1 MATKSQKAKAIID
14 ALADPV
20 VVNAAMTNRIAQAFV
35 YTYTRNRVVTLD
47 EAAGLFLVAL
57 RNMVKQVVYDAEV
70 SKLMEATRLAADAAA
85 KIDLGSDG
93 ELAPA
98 QAGK

>member
-1 MATKSQKAKAIID
+1 MASKSAKAKAVID

-20 VVNAAMTNRIAQAFV
+20 VVNAAMTNRIAQAFA
-35 YTYTRNRVVTLD
+35 YIYARDRVVTLD

-57 RNMVKQVVYDAEV
+57 RNMVKQVVYDAEL
-70 SKLMEATRLAADAAA
+70 SKKMEATRLAEDAAA

-93 ELAPA
+93 EIAPA

>member
-1 MATKSQKAKAIID
+1 MATRSAKAKAIID

-20 VVNAAMTNRIAQAFV
+20 IVNAAMTNRIAQAFA
-35 YTYTRNRVVTLD
+35 YTYARNRVVTLD

-70 SKLMEATRLAADAAA
+70 SKKMEATRLAEDAAA
-85 KIDLGSDG
+85 KIDLGNDG
-93 ELAPA
+93 VIAPA
-98 QAGK
+98 QATK

>member
-14 ALADPV
+14 ALADPI
-20 VVNAAMTNRIAQAFV
+20 VVNAAMTNRIAQAFA
-35 YTYTRNRVVTLD
+35 YTYARDRVVTLD

-57 RNMVKQVVYDAEV
+57 RNQVKQVLYDAEV
-70 SKLMEATRLAADAAA
+70 SKKMEATRLAEDAAA
-85 KIDLGSDG
+85 KIDLGNDG

-98 QAGK
+98 QAAK